1 MAALSLED
9 EGDRNDHPGGDG
21 LARLFGRGEAP
32 FAHCRQRGLVE
43 PRVAARFGELQ
54 FLDRA
59 FGADQ
64 HLDGD
69 GALPAKPARSDRI
82 ARRGNVEINGVEIG
96 RDWNR
101 VVWGKSVTELLDIGG
116 CRLIKKKK
124 NNN

>member
-69 GALPAKPARSDRI
+69 GALLARSEEHTSELQSLMRI
-82 ARRGNVEINGVEIG
+82 SYAVFC
-96 RDWNR
+96 
-101 VVWGKSVTELLDIGG
+101 L
-116 CRLIKKKK
+116 KKKK
-124 NNN
+124 EITADIRVT